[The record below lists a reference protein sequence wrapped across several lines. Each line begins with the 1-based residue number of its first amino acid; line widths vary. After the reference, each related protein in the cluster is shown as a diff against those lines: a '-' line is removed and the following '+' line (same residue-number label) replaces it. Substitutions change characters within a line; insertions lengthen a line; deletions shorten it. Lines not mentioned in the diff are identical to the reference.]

1 LIHKLIF
8 KGNIK
13 VDGRAETGKGCGSE
27 AEKKKKEKKK
37 KKKHLF
43 SSPFLKDAHSS
54 VKKKSYFGRIH
65 LFILLR
71 QK

>member
-1 LIHKLIF
+1 MGELKLE
-8 KGNIK
+8 KA
-13 VDGRAETGKGCGSE
+13 AEVKL
-27 AEKKKKEKKK
+27 KKKKEKKK